1 MARQL
6 TLSQAFQGMILEK
19 QAAGYSVN
27 TIAEY
32 RYTRAKVLIYF
43 KGDPQFA
50 AIPREQLVKFFAW
63 FDNEYISRSPM
74 ASRPVAK
81 SNSAPNHA

>member
-32 RYTRAKVLIYF
+32 RYTLAKVLIYF
-43 KGDPQFA
+43 KDDPQFA
-50 AIPREQLVKFFAW
+50 TITREQLVKFFAW
-63 FDNEYISRSPM
+63 LDHEYISKP
-74 ASRPVAK
+74 AGVAPRGEIK
-81 SNSAPNHA
+81 P